1 MWLIIMEICLKP
13 SAFIGI
19 LIAMGLLGM
28 ILQGIITSKMNTIT
42 DDLIKEC
49 QKSLPRDQHCILKA
63 VPIEKSG
70 NQ

>member
-1 MWLIIMEICLKP
+1 
-13 SAFIGI
+13 
-19 LIAMGLLGM
+19 MGLLGM